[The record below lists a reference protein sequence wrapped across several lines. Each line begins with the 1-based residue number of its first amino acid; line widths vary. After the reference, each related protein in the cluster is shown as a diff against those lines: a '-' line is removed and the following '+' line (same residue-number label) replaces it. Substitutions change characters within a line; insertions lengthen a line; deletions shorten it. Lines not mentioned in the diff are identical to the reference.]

1 MGGGGQPAPSNS
13 TVTQTNLPKY
23 AKPFYMDLMKRTK
36 LESDNDYKA
45 YEGERLAK
53 MDPYITKGIGATQD
67 LYNSGTP
74 WLKQAMPWTQSAAGD
89 FQALSNYKAGN
100 ISAYYNPTYNKVAST
115 YNYRPDDVSTRY
127 DPNDWRRVE
136 AATMGS
142 KNIDPTL
149 DRLPEYQKLQ
159 FGLRPEEKV
168 STDQWSGS
176 AYSQYKNPYAEEV
189 IDSQRENMYRD
200 YNRQNAQRALAA
212 AKSGSFGGSREA
224 VGRYLAEEGL
234 NDRLRTF
241 EADSRNENWRQA
253 QAMFSTDQARA
264 LQAAQSN
271 QDVASKY
278 AMANQ
283 QTKSQYDITNS
294 QRAQQYRLA
303 NQQAWM
309 QSAAANQQ
317 AKMQAALANQQ
328 TDMTTNQFF
337 ADKNMQA
344 QVANQQ
350 AGMQNAQF
358 RQDKAMQARLANQQR
373 DLETRQYKA
382 DLMLKVGTAD
392 QESKARAAGIR
403 AQGAA
408 GLLQSGEQAAAL
420 EAQRQAINSERIKQL
435 MGAGAQRQAYQQSL
449 LDLKYSDYINKR
461 DWEKQQLQFYNSVL
475 RGVPV
480 GVNSNVTSYQ
490 PYNPLQALMG
500 AGLGGLALSQMFR

>member
-1 MGGGGQPAPSNS
+1 MGGGGPAPSNS
-13 TVTQTNLPKY
+13 TVTQTTLSKE
-23 AKPFYMDLMKRTK
+23 AKPFYKDLMKRAK
-36 LESDNDYKA
+36 KESDTDYIP
-45 YEGERLAK
+45 YEDERLAQ
-53 MDPYITKGIGATQD
+53 MDPYVSKGIRDTQR
-67 LYNSGTP
+67 LYDSGTP
-74 WLKQAMPWTQSAAGD
+74 WLKQAMPWTKNAAGD
-89 FQALSNYKAGN
+89 FQDLSNYKAN
-100 ISAYYNPTYNKVAST
+100 TISAYYNPTYKKVEST
-115 YNYRPDDVSTRY
+115 YNYRPDDVEVKYNRDNWTKVR
-127 DPNDWRRVE
+127 
-136 AATMGS
+136 AQLMGT
-142 KNIDPTL
+142 KYIDASL
-149 DRLPEYQKLQ
+149 DQLPQYQKLQ
-159 FGLRPEEKV
+159 FGLQPDEKV

-224 VGRYLAEEGL
+224 VGRYLAEEGM

-271 QDVASKY
+271 QDVSSKY

-283 QTKSQYDITNS
+283 QTKSQYDMANA

-303 NQQAWM
+303 NQQSFM
-309 QSAAANQQ
+309 TSAANNQQ
-317 AKMQAALANQQ
+317 AAMQARLANQQ
-328 TDMTTNQFF
+328 TDLSAAHFF

-344 QVANQQ
+344 QMANQQ
-350 AGMQNAQF
+350 SGMQNAQF

-382 DLMLKVGTAD
+382 DLMLKAGTAD
-392 QESKARAAGIR
+392 SESKARAAGIR

-435 MGAGAQRQAYQQSL
+435 MGAGAQRQAYKQSL
-449 LDLKYSDYINKR
+449 LDLKYSDFINQR
-461 DWEKQQLQFYNSVL
+461 DWKKQQLQFYNSAI

-480 GVNSNVTSYQ
+480 GVNSNVSSYQ

-500 AGLGGLALSQMFR
+500 AGIGGLALSQMFR